1 VLSVFKT
8 PNTGIRIV
16 TRLFLGLFLVGV
28 FFIIASYFLAAP
40 LGLSLFFGNPDGAA
54 YAERHLKI
62 YLLIFMLPFQLPVD
76 VNVGG
81 LFSGLMV
88 LYTGCLVTGCL
99 LEPNL
104 PKTLKDM
111 VEISPLRIF
120 RNWILAMPLVSSML
134 LLAIVLLQS
143 FQEAAGIPTGGITF
157 TNQFETLT
165 ELAYSPLLEEIGF
178 RITPIGAFLALESVM
193 IWRFRRRT
201 EYPIRLWKM
210 LVLSILAPER
220 SRRFAG
226 LKTIETHG
234 ILRGIGIP
242 GWVVVL
248 LTSGAFGL
256 AHFLSGS
263 GWEIGKISSAFV
275 AGLTL
280 SLVFWRYGAHA
291 AILLHWFF
299 NYYSY
304 VYQLASDT
312 YAHTFSTVLNAL
324 DDITFWLGIFGW
336 IVFLLVGVLRIHA
349 KNR

>member
-1 VLSVFKT
+1 MLSVFKT
-8 PNTGIRIV
+8 PNSGIRFV
-16 TRLFLGLFLVGV
+16 ARLLLGLFLVVV
-28 FFIIASYFLAAP
+28 FFVIASYFIAAP
-40 LGLSLFFGNPDGAA
+40 LGISLFFGNPDGVA
-54 YAERHLKI
+54 YAERYLKI
-62 YLLIFMLPFQLPVD
+62 YLLIFMLPFDLPVD

-81 LFSGLMV
+81 LFSGLMMV
-88 LYTGCLVTGCL
+88 YTACLVVACL

-104 PKTLKDM
+104 QKTLRD
-111 VEISPLRIF
+111 VVNISPLRIF
-120 RNWILAMPLVSSML
+120 SNWILAMPLVSSML

-143 FQEAAGIPTGGITF
+143 FQEAGGIPTGGITF

-178 RITPIGAFLALESVM
+178 RITPIGAFLALNAIM
-193 IWRFRRRT
+193 IWRIRRRT
-201 EYPIRLWKM
+201 EYPISLSKM
-210 LVLSILAPER
+210 LVLSVLAPER

-242 GWVVVL
+242 GWIVIL
-248 LTSGAFGL
+248 LTSAAFGL

-263 GWEIGKISSAFV
+263 GWEVGKISSAFV

-312 YAHTFSTVLNAL
+312 YAHTFSIVLYAL

-336 IVFLLVGVLRIHA
+336 MTFLLICVLRIHS